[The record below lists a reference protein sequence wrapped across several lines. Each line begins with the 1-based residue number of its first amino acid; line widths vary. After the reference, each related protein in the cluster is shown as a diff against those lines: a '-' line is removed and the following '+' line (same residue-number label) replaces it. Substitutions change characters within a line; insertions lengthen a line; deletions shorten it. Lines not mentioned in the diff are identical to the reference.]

1 LYDCTHIYYTDLS
14 RVGENSLRGPACKI
28 CGAATLDAGSK
39 TGKWKK
45 RAFHLRRCPECCY
58 AFISDHLTDFAAI
71 YSAEYYNG
79 RGVDPLVDYVFELEC
94 PGETIRVNEWR
105 GVRQAV
111 DSLVKLQSHTNWL
124 DFGCG
129 NGGLVRFCRDD
140 CRIVGFETGW
150 ICDKSRE
157 HGIPILTEDELAP
170 LAGSFDIVT
179 AIEVLEH
186 VEDPLE
192 VLHGIRRLLKPG
204 GLFFYTTGN
213 ARPHRKNLIEWP
225 YVLPETHISIFEPDT
240 LARAL
245 RDTGFR
251 PEFRGYLPGH
261 TDIIRFK
268 VLKNLRLFKRAAW
281 QDAVPWDLLGR
292 TIDWRLKIT
301 GHPIAWAV

>member
-1 LYDCTHIYYTDLS
+1 M
-14 RVGENSLRGPACKI
+14 
-28 CGAATLDAGSK
+28 
-39 TGKWKK
+39 
-45 RAFHLRRCPECCY
+45 FHLRRCPECGF
-58 AFISDHLTDFAAI
+58 AFISDPLTDYAAI
-71 YSAEYYNG
+71 YSAEYYCR

-94 PGETIRVNEWR
+94 PGETIRVSEWR

-111 DSLVKLQSHTNWL
+111 DSLVKLHPHTNWL

-129 NGGLVRFCRDD
+129 NGGLVRFCHDD

-157 HGIPILTEDELAP
+157 LGIPVLREDELAR

-186 VEDPLE
+186 VENPPE
-192 VLHGIRRLLKPG
+192 VLRSIRRLLKPG

-213 ARPHRKNLIEWP
+213 ARPHRKRLIDWP

-245 RDTGFR
+245 SDTGFR

-268 VLKNLRLFKRAAW
+268 VLKNLRVFKRAAW
-281 QDAVPWDLLGR
+281 HEAVPWELIGR